1 MSVLEWELVYIAVAI
16 IAGFVLGRTTAHS
29 NASVKKKENK
39 LHLQSLID
47 WFNLQNDTDIQ
58 KIIDSLEVS
67 VDTLE
72 THMALA
78 VMYRKRG
85 EFSKSLAIHQN
96 LFGRA
101 TLPSSA
107 SLDVQL
113 ELACDYLDLGMLTRA
128 EGLFSALI
136 NDNTDLKYRAL
147 DKLLHI
153 YESENDWVKCVA
165 IGEKFGRKIRPAQK
179 RALSHYYCELAQLAL
194 QDQQYANTELHIK
207 KAISH
212 YPENSRGW
220 LMKAKMEAQR
230 SRFGLAFRYC
240 KKAAVKNPEFI
251 SEVLSVAFEY
261 AEQADI
267 LDQYA
272 KWVAQLSQSYP
283 VPSLQLATAVLAY
296 RDDPVHTIQRYMQK
310 QAVPP
315 SRKVAMQLMAWQQM
329 DDTLGAN
336 QNMMLDW
343 LAEMVQK
350 EAAYQ
355 CQQCGYETLRH
366 NWHCPQCRHWETSHD
381 KEDHAILSKQAKRQF

>member
-1 MSVLEWELVYIAVAI
+1 MSVLEWEIGYMAVAV
-16 IAGFVLGRTTAHS
+16 IAGFILGRTTVGAH
-29 NASVKKKENK
+29 NLPKKKDDT

-58 KIIDSLEVS
+58 KIIESLEVS
-67 VDTLE
+67 VDTVE
-72 THMALA
+72 THLALA

-107 SLDVQL
+107 SLEVQF

-136 NDNTDLKYRAL
+136 NNNTDLKYRAL
-147 DKLLHI
+147 EKLLHI
-153 YESENDWVKCVA
+153 YESENDWVKCVS

-179 RALSHYYCELAQLAL
+179 RALSHYYSELAQLAL
-194 QDQQYANTELHIK
+194 QDKQYANTEGHLK

-212 YPENSRGW
+212 YPENARAW
-220 LMKAKMEAQR
+220 LLKAKMEALR

-251 SEVLSVAFEY
+251 SEVLPVAFEY
-261 AEQADI
+261 AEQAGI
-267 LDQYA
+267 LSQYA
-272 KWVAQLSQSYP
+272 KWVGQLSQSYP
-283 VPSLQLATAVLAY
+283 VPSVQLATAFLAY
-296 RDDPVHTIQRYMQK
+296 REDPIHAIQRYMQK
-310 QAVPP
+310 HAVPP
-315 SRKVAMQLMAWQQM
+315 SRKVVMQLMAWQQS
-329 DDTLGAN
+329 DDTADTN

-350 EAAYQ
+350 EALYQ

-381 KEDHAILSKQAKRQF
+381 KEDHVILSKQAKRQF